1 MINIIINIM
10 LDSFGSLKNH
20 NIIKENKSQAIVDI
34 KKNIKDDIRNI
45 WNENKIEEIELLESI
60 GHGSESKVY
69 KGQLKNKKFVTI
81 KMIIR
86 KNGGKTNINELN
98 ISYRLKNKNIINIYG
113 RKEIK
118 KNEVDCIIM
127 EYAKQGNLKNFQ
139 GKLLKKNYLSESTL
153 CYLTYQIL
161 NGLKY
166 CHMNKVAHFDIK
178 PQNIVI
184 DDYLAVK
191 IIDFSISLDYRKL
204 TSKKIKLPFRGTSLY
219 MAPEV
224 IVSKTIPVKDLNKVD
239 LFSLGVTLY
248 HLAFGTFPFG
258 LTHEDN
264 KNYDKIYEKIMQGMK
279 IEITDDDY
287 SKHFIDFLNKLLQND
302 INERI
307 DINEALN
314 HYWVKGAVILNDE
327 KEKVY
332 NASNFL
338 SYLITDHFKS
348 FDDYINKE
356 I

>member
-1 MINIIINIM
+1 M
-10 LDSFGSLKNH
+10 SPR
-20 NIIKENKSQAIVDI
+20 IKGMN
-34 KKNIKDDIRNI
+34 N
-45 WNENKIEEIELLESI
+45 
-60 GHGSESKVY
+60 
-69 KGQLKNKKFVTI
+69 
-81 KMIIR
+81 
-86 KNGGKTNINELN
+86 NINEII
-98 ISYRLKNKNIINIYG
+98 ISKKLKNKNIITNYG
-113 RKEIK
+113 FCDIK
-118 KNEVDCIIM
+118 KNEIDFIM
-127 EYAKQGNLKNFQ
+127 EYAKYGCIIDFQ
-139 GKLLKKNYLSESTL
+139 KCLKKNYLSESTL

-224 IVSKTIPVKDLNKVD
+224 IVSKTILVKDLNKVD

-258 LTHEDN
+258 LTHEDT